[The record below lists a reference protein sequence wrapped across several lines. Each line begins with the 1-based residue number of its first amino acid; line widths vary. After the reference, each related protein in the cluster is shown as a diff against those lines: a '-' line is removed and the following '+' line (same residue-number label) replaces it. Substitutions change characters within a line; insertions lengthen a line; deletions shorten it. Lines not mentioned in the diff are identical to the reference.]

1 MYLVLNMYEN
11 VKIQNQ
17 RGLILASVKTMLLYL
32 GYIDENWN
40 PDIRVDLELAERL
53 RLWLL

>member
-1 MYLVLNMYEN
+1 MYEN
-11 VKIQNQ
+11 VKFKIKEDSYWP
-17 RGLILASVKTMLLYL
+17 SVKTMLLYL

-53 RLWLL
+53 RDL